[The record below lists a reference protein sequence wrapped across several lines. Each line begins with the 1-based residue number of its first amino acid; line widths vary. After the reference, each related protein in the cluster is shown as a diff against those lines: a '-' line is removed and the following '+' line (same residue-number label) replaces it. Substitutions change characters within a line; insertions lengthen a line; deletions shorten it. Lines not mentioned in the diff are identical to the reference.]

1 MVEDV
6 AELKCLYRLHFFECS
21 ITAGE
26 ARHAAMLAAHSPYPV
41 DYATAQPCPHMP
53 SHLAISLTYLQRAHF
68 LDPKWQWTRVSL
80 KWLFTL
86 PPVLIEYVPEPLEG
100 SCLTRG
106 CLLAIH
112 VELRFLTERAASF
125 LLAAWFCWQPPS
137 LFDVM
142 APFLLMSLTF
152 LIRDLTMQICFAGG
166 SSKMAFARSK

>member
-1 MVEDV
+1 MQQ
-6 AELKCLYRLHFFECS
+6 CLQPTPHIPLTARLHSHLPTCFF
-21 ITAGE
+21 
-26 ARHAAMLAAHSPYPV
+26 
-41 DYATAQPCPHMP
+41 
-53 SHLAISLTYLQRAHF
+53 HLAISLTYLQRAHF

-125 LLAAWFCWQPPS
+125 LLAVWFCWQPPS
-137 LFDVM
+137 FLFDVM
-142 APFLLMSLTF
+142 APFLLLMSLNF
-152 LIRDLTMQICFAGG
+152 LIRDLTMQNCFAGG